1 MSLSP
6 NHPLGPVDGFNEIL
20 EKIANPL
27 EVTDE
32 KRFYHFYFNPSN
44 RPPPLPLPLALLQFL
59 QRQRILG
66 EQFEVKVI
74 GIDNDKDFP
83 ANLVKT
89 SLASIFL

>member
-1 MSLSP
+1 MKNVS
-6 NHPLGPVDGFNEIL
+6 
-20 EKIANPL
+20 
-27 EVTDE
+27 T
-32 KRFYHFYFNPSN
+32 HFYFTPSN

-66 EQFEVKVI
+66 KQFEVKVI

>member
-6 NHPLGPVDGFNEIL
+6 SHPPGPVDGFNEIL

-32 KRFYHFYFNPSN
+32 KRVYHFYFTPSN

-66 EQFEVKVI
+66 KQFEVKVI